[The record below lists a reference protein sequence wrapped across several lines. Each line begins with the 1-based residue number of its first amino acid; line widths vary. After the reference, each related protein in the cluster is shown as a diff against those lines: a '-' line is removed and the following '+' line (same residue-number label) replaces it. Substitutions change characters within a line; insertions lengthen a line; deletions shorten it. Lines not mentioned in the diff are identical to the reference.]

1 MKSNKNNDSFFSNI
15 WVLRIAS
22 LVLAIFLFVY
32 VNGSKDGFL
41 RQNTRSGQSSSLM
54 SNRSVTIKVP
64 LQLKTNNQKYVIS
77 GYPQYV
83 RVRVSG
89 PSALATTTSNIQNF
103 RVYADLTGLDIGH
116 HTVKLKQ
123 SGLNSELRYSIDPA
137 SINVNIQ
144 PRAMATK
151 AVQVR
156 LSSRNVNGN
165 YRVGTPRL
173 SMTHVQISG
182 ARDEVRKVD
191 RVVAYV
197 NVPKNANSDLH
208 RQVTLQALD
217 KNGHILNVIISPNYI
232 SVTVPISAGTSSS
245 SSSSSSD
252 SDSDSSSTSSR
263 SNRSSSN
270 EETESS
276 SSNSSSNT
284 SSATSSSSNQ

>member
-1 MKSNKNNDSFFSNI
+1 MKSNKNNDSFFSNL

-32 VNGSKDGFL
+32 VNGSKEDFL
-41 RQNTRSGQSSSLM
+41 RQNTRNGQNSALM
-54 SNRSVTIKVP
+54 SNKSVSIKAP

-83 RVRVSG
+83 RVKVSG
-89 PSALATTTSNIQNF
+89 PSALATTTSNTQNF
-103 RVYADLTGLDIGH
+103 KIYADLTGLDIGH

-123 SGLNSELRYSIDPA
+123 SGLNSELRYTIEPA
-137 SINVNIQ
+137 TINVNIQ

-151 AVQVR
+151 PVQVR

-182 ARDEVRKVD
+182 ARDEVRKVA

-217 KNGHILNVIISPNYI
+217 KNGHILNVIISPNYV

-245 SSSSSSD
+245 SSSSSSS
-252 SDSDSSSTSSR
+252 SDDESSSSSSR
-263 SNRSSSN
+263 SNRNSSS
-270 EETESS
+270 ESSESS
-276 SSNSSSNT
+276 SSSSSNT
-284 SSATSSSSNQ
+284 SSAASSSSNQ